1 MDVIQDMMEPNAQQV
16 RVKYA
21 LVIQFIQIIFS
32 IHRTNMK
39 TSNHDNYHN
48 ENSDMLKQPSFHQS
62 TRVLR

>member
-39 TSNHDNYHN
+39 TS
-48 ENSDMLKQPSFHQS
+48 
-62 TRVLR
+62 